1 MYTREQL
8 IALVQDHAATHETYP
23 FNKINSH
30 ETIIW
35 TVMKHNASNKITAMI
50 FEREAVLYLTLKLTP
65 DHVDEMIKT
74 RGITRAYHMNKRHWI
89 TIAVND
95 TEATKQEML
104 GMLAESKR
112 LTKQ

>member
-1 MYTREQL
+1 
-8 IALVQDHAATHETYP
+8 
-23 FNKINSH
+23 
-30 ETIIW
+30 
-35 TVMKHNASNKITAMI
+35 MKHSTSNKITVMI

-95 TEATKQEML
+95 TDTIKQEML
-104 GMLAESKR
+104 GMLVESER
-112 LTKQ
+112 LTKK